1 MSFSAL
7 PKIGMGTFRLKGNDA
22 RDAVKSALS
31 LGYRHIDT
39 AQMYGNEA
47 EVGDGIT
54 SSGIPRREIFLTT
67 KIWHDQLHASDLINS
82 LHDSLARLKT
92 DHVDL
97 ALIHWPSPGD
107 EVPMK
112 EYLGALRDAQREG
125 LAEHIGISNFTC
137 AQMDEA
143 KAILGDTPIF
153 TNQVEVHPFLANR
166 KVVEK
171 VIDFLEIQ
179 AIRKTPVGRLPYG
192 LKKRVELARA
202 LAAEPSLLLLDEPM
216 AGMNVE
222 EKEDMS
228 RFILDV
234 NDEFGTTIVDKEIIL
249 DTDSEFQLFDVY
261 PWLDGDR
268 IDVGQEILIVGH
280 PEDWVVTSRR
290 EQWPLM
296 YADPESMAKTMD
308 EVFSIAL

>member
-7 PKIGMGTFRLKGNDA
+7 PDIGMGTFRLRGNDA
-22 RDAVKSALS
+22 REAVKSALS

-67 KIWHDQLHASDLINS
+67 KVWHDQLHASDLINN

-107 EVPMK
+107 EVPME

-125 LAEHIGISNFTC
+125 LAEHIGISNFPC
-137 AQMDEA
+137 ARMDRA
-143 KAILGDTPIF
+143 KEILGDGALF

-166 KVVEK
+166 KVVEHAQKLGITVTGYMPLAVGK
-171 VIDFLEIQ
+171 VMEDETLQRIARERN
-179 AIRKTPVGRLPYG
+179 ATP
-192 LKKRVELARA
+192 AQIA
-202 LAAEPSLLLLDEPM
+202 LAWVASRGVVPIPSSTRPAHQKANLKALDIELSD
-216 AGMNVE
+216 E
-222 EKEDMS
+222 EIRTID
-228 RFILDV
+228 RLDR
-234 NDEFGTTIVDKEIIL
+234 NE
-249 DTDSEFQLFDVY
+249 
-261 PWLDGDR
+261 R
-268 IDVGQEILIVGH
+268 IANPDFATAW
-280 PEDWVVTSRR
+280 D
-290 EQWPLM
+290 
-296 YADPESMAKTMD
+296 
-308 EVFSIAL
+308 